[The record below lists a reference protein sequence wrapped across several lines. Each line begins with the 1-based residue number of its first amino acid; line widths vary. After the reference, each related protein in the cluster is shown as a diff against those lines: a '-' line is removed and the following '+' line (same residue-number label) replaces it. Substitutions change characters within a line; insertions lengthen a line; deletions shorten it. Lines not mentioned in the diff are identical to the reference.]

1 MSNPVQQ
8 VLSIGATGARFT
20 PDDGPVIEV
29 GAPSAHRTVLAVPD
43 AQGLSLGWL
52 EVWFD
57 VLPSAATQTALSA
70 FVATIGAWSHMES
83 TTRRQGEPVDQLDE
97 PTGLLNRRGFDHQA
111 ALALHQAHEDDD
123 VAVVL
128 ATLDPRADLHG
139 EEAIVALA
147 HALEAAVR
155 RSDVVARIAEDGCA
169 AFLRDCDRDAATR
182 IVRRARAN
190 LSTHIVG
197 GRSLSASFGV
207 STARAS
213 DAELHHL
220 ETLAEQA
227 MNEAERAH
235 PNTAH
240 TRTA

>member
-83 TTRRQGEPVDQLDE
+83 TTRRQSEPADPIDE
-97 PTGLLNRRGFDHQA
+97 PTGLWNRRGFDHHA
-111 ALALHQAHEDDD
+111 GLALHQAHEDDD
-123 VAVVL
+123 VAMVL
-128 ATLDPRADLHG
+128 ATLDQAPG

-147 HALEAAVR
+147 RALEAAVR
-155 RSDVVARIAEDGCA
+155 RSDVVARIAQDGCA
-169 AFLRDCDRDAATR
+169 AFLRDCDREAATR
-182 IVRRARAN
+182 IVERARAN

-197 GRSLSASFGV
+197 GRSLSACFGV
-207 STARAS
+207 ATARAS
-213 DAELHHL
+213 EAELHHL
-220 ETLAEQA
+220 EAQAEQA
-227 MNEAERAH
+227 MNEAERAP